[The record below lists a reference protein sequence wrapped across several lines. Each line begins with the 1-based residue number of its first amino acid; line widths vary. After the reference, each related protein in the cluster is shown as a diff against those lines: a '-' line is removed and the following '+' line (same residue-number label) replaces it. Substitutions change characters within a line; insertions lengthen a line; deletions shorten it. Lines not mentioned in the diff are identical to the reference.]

1 MNGDSAVT
9 LPKQLR
15 LQRTGRELAD
25 LMIHMD
31 PDTFSSDMIEAEIT
45 RLKVTLARLSAV
57 AHERAAE
64 ETGGG
69 ALDTRSTLVID
80 LDAYATAILRLL
92 VAIELDRA
100 NDRKLPDANYTKAI
114 ERITAQLDP
123 YMSAPQAGNVLV
135 ARAKE
140 HTKGGGA

>member
-92 VAIELDRA
+92 VVVELDRA
-100 NDRKLPDANYTKAI
+100 RKLPNADYTKAI
-114 ERITAQLDP
+114 ERITVQLDP

-140 HTKGGGA
+140 NLKDRGA